1 MLNLKNLEK
10 LEENKRDKSV
20 EQLKHLQELTN
31 QNICDEVANF
41 ELANR
46 LEGMIIDTTKPT
58 LQHVNLPLQIQKLA
72 NQVYSL
78 KHSNFLSSPELKE

>member
-58 LQHVNLPLQIQKLA
+58 LQHVNLPLKKLA
-72 NQVYSL
+72 NQVCSL
-78 KHSNFLSSPELKE
+78 KHWNFYLALN

>member
-31 QNICDEVANF
+31 KNICDEVANF

-58 LQHVNLPLQIQKLA
+58 LQHVNLPLKKLA
-72 NQVYSL
+72 NQVCSL
-78 KHSNFLSSPELKE
+78 KHWNFYLALN

>member
-31 QNICDEVANF
+31 KNICDEVANF

-46 LEGMIIDTTKPT
+46 LEGMIIDITKPT
-58 LQHVNLPLQIQKLA
+58 LQHVNLPLKKLA
-72 NQVYSL
+72 NQVCSL
-78 KHSNFLSSPELKE
+78 KQWNFHLALN